1 MEENNEGFPRVCDA
15 SLPSPQEGS
24 SRKTSD
30 TIYLKVLVPSVA
42 AGAII
47 GKNGEAIGQMQ
58 KETGAKIKLS
68 KLNDFYPGT
77 TERVCLIQGPLA
89 GVRAMHS
96 YIMERILE
104 KPEVSSQAMTPTGTV
119 GSEQAAEPAYI
130 SPPAYVLSRP
140 SGAVWPVV
148 YGSGAPTAAVGGQ
161 QPPPPPPAPPI
172 SGNRLLWERH
182 KQALQGFNGY
192 TGGGAGC
199 PYTVVRL
206 WSPVGLSLVISKT
219 RSLRDL
225 FGCLA
230 NVRRSGSQGLSAP
243 LVDIQGC
250 NSLDILTVSCSL
262 SLQVKILVPN
272 CTAGLVIGKQG
283 SYVSE
288 IKEATGAFIQI
299 SQKSKEINLPERCI
313 TIAGELD
320 QLRAAVD
327 MVLTKI
333 AEDPQ
338 SGTCPNISYSHT
350 QGPVASA
357 YPTGSPFAYNP
368 TLQAQPIV
376 SSRHSTP
383 IVRQKSDGSGAVS
396 MGGAYY
402 HAALQATYLA
412 AAAADYQQRLLAA
425 GYHHRPHRGD
435 GQSGDASGGSSSLE
449 SGGGGGAN
457 YGAPITP
464 PSEQETPPFFT
475 APLLPAAAAGQM
487 ILHPSPSS
495 PYELT
500 PRFGK
505 TLFLFGNSKNLRG
518 NNFPLLAFFQ
528 PNSSAGTTATGGVYA
543 SAGLE
548 SPPAPIVESAAFPLV
563 ASPPPQSS
571 GPHHAF
577 GGGGGVGG
585 ASAAF
590 FPSTSAYAV
599 RASPPLSYAG
609 TTAATTT
616 TAAWLR
622 TRGFSEDAV
631 AEITHAI
638 STLSAHGVLNFRTV
652 TSTDPMLITTAP
664 VASMSQP
671 PPIGPASQQQQQ
683 QQQQQ
688 QAPGVDVEGMEGEAD
703 FPGNNSTAINCLYFL
718 LPLLLLPLLL
728 VIESIHTRPPGN
740 APKSARPRA
749 PSMISVPTTTTSSS
763 SF

>member
-182 KQALQGFNGY
+182 K
-192 TGGGAGC
+192 
-199 PYTVVRL
+199 
-206 WSPVGLSLVISKT
+206 
-219 RSLRDL
+219 
-225 FGCLA
+225 
-230 NVRRSGSQGLSAP
+230 
-243 LVDIQGC
+243 
-250 NSLDILTVSCSL
+250 
-262 SLQVKILVPN
+262 QVKILVPN

-500 PRFGK
+500 PRF
-505 TLFLFGNSKNLRG
+505 
-518 NNFPLLAFFQ
+518 AFFQ

-703 FPGNNSTAINCLYFL
+703 FPGNNSTD
-718 LPLLLLPLLL
+718 
-728 VIESIHTRPPGN
+728 S
-740 APKSARPRA
+740 
-749 PSMISVPTTTTSSS
+749 
-763 SF
+763 